1 MDAFFSFLKIAC
13 IVVGGFCTIALLVI
27 AFFIYLVASPHSK
40 MRGVF
45 LQVIGWV
52 MISVTGLLA
61 LYIISPIDL
70 IPDVIPVAGWI
81 DDAVALITGVFTG
94 IAGVYSISSGR
105 SSISEIDNKTMIEK

>member
-1 MDAFFSFLKIAC
+1 
-13 IVVGGFCTIALLVI
+13 
-27 AFFIYLVASPHSK
+27 
-40 MRGVF
+40 MRGIF

-81 DDAVALITGVFTG
+81 DDVVALITGVFTG

-105 SSISEIDNKTMIEK
+105 SSISEIENKETLDKKKLE